1 MNTVKLLL
9 SLSLILLAGSF
20 SQAQD
25 IDSKRMNRDIRILE
39 SVLSESF
46 KTGPLK
52 SINAENA
59 FVSSIESSTV
69 KGTYLPGYGVIF
81 MVPHPKQFG
90 RIVIRSTS
98 DNSGEEESVVNGYTF
113 YYGDDGDEVINKEN
127 VEARI
132 LEFLRDYA
140 ATIGQLKDDENVM
153 VIYGANATKSRSPL
167 FVINGAERK
176 EKPQEDL
183 PVISASASK
192 KNIRDYRAG
201 KLSEADFN
209 KRVSVSLTDNKPEQN
224 LDLKVLG
231 NIFETALEEGDGYEF
246 HITRRGA
253 LSYLYLEN
261 FGALYTIDVHL
272 GHARRSGVGFTVVDG
287 QAIVNGRNVKVE
299 NENDQQRILLDEIR
313 EEREKAAEERK
324 EAIQKEYDAL
334 LTKMREFIVDYAR
347 TLNTVKSDQ
356 YLLVTLNIKNR
367 LKDIPDRVDFQ
378 IKKSVLEDL
387 DRGDIT
393 RQYALTQV
401 VVREF

>member
-1 MNTVKLLL
+1 MKTLKTL
-9 SLSLILLAGSF
+9 LSLILILLTGSITK
-20 SQAQD
+20 AQD

-46 KTGPLK
+46 KTGPIR
-52 SINAENA
+52 SMNAENA
-59 FVSSIESSTV
+59 FVSSVESSSV

-90 RIVIRSTS
+90 RIVIRSSS
-98 DNSGEEESVVNGYTF
+98 DNAEEEENVVNGYTF
-113 YYGDDGDEVINKEN
+113 YYGDEGDEVINKEN
-127 VEARI
+127 VVARI

-140 ATIGQLKDDENVM
+140 ATIGQLKDDENLM

-167 FVINGAERK
+167 FVINGAART
-176 EKPQEDL
+176 EKPHEDL

-209 KRVSVSLTDNKPEQN
+209 KRVSVSLTDKKPDQN

-272 GHARRSGVGFTVVDG
+272 GHGRLNAYTIYNSVVAGRKVAVERENGEQRVRVGKLLEET
-287 QAIVNGRNVKVE
+287 E
-299 NENDQQRILLDEIR
+299 NNAEKR
-313 EEREKAAEERK
+313 EET
-324 EAIQKEYDAL
+324 IQKEYDTL

-347 TLNTVKSDQ
+347 TLSTVKSDQ
-356 YLLVTLNIKNR
+356 FLLVTLNITDR
-367 LKDIPDRVDFQ
+367 LKDVPDRVDFQ
-378 IKKSVLEDL
+378 IKKSVLENL
-387 DRGDIT
+387 DRGNIS
-393 RQYALTQV
+393 REEALKAVT
-401 VVREF
+401 VREF